1 LHRENSVCK
10 SYLCLVLETKKWKCF
25 LPIARHSKLKKK
37 KTKYKA
43 IAFFYKNRISLK
55 EKKKEKNK
63 TLKKQITN
71 QTQGQSFTLARS
83 SETV

>member
-1 LHRENSVCK
+1 MFSFRDQKMEMFFAYCK
-10 SYLCLVLETKKWKCF
+10 TF
-25 LPIARHSKLKKK
+25 QTKKK

-83 SETV
+83 GETV